1 MLWCISAD
9 FSDYEDSFGSPS
21 PAASPRCRGGY
32 EYSLPLLSRCCE
44 GVLYDA
50 SSANGRAICSWRCSQ
65 PQESATQ
72 AAEDRRRCNGL
83 CHAIQSKRWHRNRCL
98 GRHLQLMT
106 WTNPEESLFSGAEFF
121 THSFWMGYSDC
132 IMSSYAEASA
142 TPSKLFADGVLL
154 EKTLSADFQNIL
166 TITDDPNI
174 STEPFWLTEE
184 VIYLWSDN
192 FALYLTR

>member
-1 MLWCISAD
+1 
-9 FSDYEDSFGSPS
+9 
-21 PAASPRCRGGY
+21 
-32 EYSLPLLSRCCE
+32 
-44 GVLYDA
+44 
-50 SSANGRAICSWRCSQ
+50 
-65 PQESATQ
+65 
-72 AAEDRRRCNGL
+72 
-83 CHAIQSKRWHRNRCL
+83 
-98 GRHLQLMT
+98 
-106 WTNPEESLFSGAEFF
+106 
-121 THSFWMGYSDC
+121 
-132 IMSSYAEASA
+132 MSSYAEASA